1 MLKKEYI
8 ESVTKKV
15 FDTSAK
21 KSLTVELEAHIDEK
35 TDFYKEIGYEAEI
48 SEEKATEAMGET
60 DEIADQF
67 GELHNDFYNPA
78 GDIILTVLFSALL
91 GGAYFLLKKYVFTDG
106 ILTSL
111 SLGAVCLSFALVS
124 CMSFISLRKN
134 KLVGILLSALFIS
147 AAGVFDY
154 FVMLDIEKKMNQSMQ
169 NLMNFIFKSVFPAG
183 GNYVNEEKIIG
194 IICIL
199 SVVAVVTVLFSLIYY
214 IKVKNLANKRRD
226 NKAKHFFTG
235 LSVTLTVFG
244 FVLCVLFCVKTFMDL
259 NTVKNEYIAAY
270 DSIIEM
276 TEKCD
281 TKEEIINYLDNSDYD
296 FEIQKDKEGEI
307 TGYSYNYNL
316 ISCDIEFPY
325 IDSKEEIAA
334 QKKEEQEKVMK
345 KLEKYAALRE
355 FAEILEGDLELET
368 EEEYYSQS
376 FCKVIFS
383 NRRNPLGCNY
393 DSYSTSFLK
402 VKESDEDKFYDAK
415 LRKLNKVERYD
426 YYKKFY
432 PVTLTVN
439 YDLSNINSCTYEF
452 EYLFGTGAFKHT
464 ETRSASRPDE
474 NTLNFLD
481 KINKVID
488 VVKKNRKASY
498 KQIAKLT
505 GAKLEMP
512 SYSKEEWEE
521 QVNMLGR
528 YFNSIKDTMIAQ
540 YDSTIKY
547 KFEDWY
553 FILKKQPY
561 DEIWVYNKYGNY
573 VLDYSFAESQSR
585 INYTDPDEVEKRV
598 IVDGVFYDKKGYY
611 YTSNDYI
618 RYYTKS
624 GEIYY
629 YYRKTV
635 EDKTHTIGNTK
646 EFYLTDR
653 KKNLYKAENC
663 YINQDG
669 YLCLN
674 VGNLT
679 YDKKTKK
686 YKSPSGEEY
695 TKALETSWDEKG
707 NMIFQSDKY
716 ETSVL
721 SRFGLYN

>member
-21 KSLTVELEAHIDEK
+21 KSLTAELEAHIDEK

-296 FEIQKDKEGEI
+296 FTINKDEDETEYIYNHNLVSLEIYI
-307 TGYSYNYNL
+307 TNNN
-316 ISCDIEFPY
+316 
-325 IDSKEEIAA
+325 SKEKIKDEV
-334 QKKEEQEKVMK
+334 KNEYDE
-345 KLEKYAALRE
+345 LREKYEKNPSLKKAMENMEVDFDRSAESLYYDKNFCEIYLSPELR
-355 FAEILEGDLELET
+355 
-368 EEEYYSQS
+368 S
-376 FCKVIFS
+376 C
-383 NRRNPLGCNY
+383 GCNHS
-393 DSYSTSFLK
+393 SYSTSFLRID
-402 VKESDEDKFYDAK
+402 ESGEDKLCDSRLLKY
-415 LRKLNKVERYD
+415 NECERYD
-426 YYKKFY
+426 YYKNIM
-432 PVTLTVN
+432 PASLTVS
-439 YDLSNINSCTYEF
+439 YDLSNIRYCNFTF
-452 EYLFGTGAFKHT
+452 EYVIGSGPYMHT
-464 ETRSASRPDE
+464 EERYGVKSDRKTRSFYE
-474 NTLNFLD
+474 
-481 KINKVID
+481 KIDKVID

-505 GAKLEMP
+505 GAKLEIP
-512 SYSKEEWEE
+512 YSKEEWEE

-553 FILKKQPY
+553 FILKNQPY
-561 DEIWVYNKYGNY
+561 EELWVYNKYGNY
-573 VLDYSFAESQSR
+573 VYDYSFNEKPAR
-585 INYTDPDEVEKRV
+585 VNYTDPDEVEKRV
-598 IVDGVFYDKKGYY
+598 FVNSVFYDKKGYF
-611 YTSNDYI
+611 YTIGDYV
-618 RYYTKS
+618 RYYTEDEKT
-624 GEIYY
+624 YY
-629 YYRKTV
+629 FYRKTI
-635 EDKTHTIGNTK
+635 EDKTHTVGNTK
-646 EFYLTDR
+646 EYYLTDR
-653 KKNLYKAENC
+653 KKNFYKAENC

-707 NMIFQSDKY
+707 NIVLQSDKY
-716 ETSVL
+716 ETSNVF
-721 SRFGLYN
+721 SVF